1 MKPIPPPRQS
11 AQRGAALVIGLV
23 LLAVASMVTITS
35 LNTGMMQERMAAN
48 QDNHAR
54 SFMAAEAG
62 GARLVEFVSNGWPTA
77 DRFPSEALTRVVL
90 NDPSITYTITRHA
103 NPPPPWTTSPLAFEV
118 VGHARTPDG
127 STPDGSTVLAQ
138 TRLLVELERIQSGVT
153 TPPQAPP
160 PSGTPPA
167 PSPLN
172 APAAASCFGGP
183 CIIRAGSGGGSNL
196 GFGTVS
202 GFNHPIPRLD
212 CSGGN
217 CRTRPEGADQ
227 TMPAVP
233 AVFLTHEAGS
243 DVVVQGGGGGRPPF
257 QGLDRAGTGIIRTNN
272 INAAHFPSHYP
283 NKPDG
288 TSTVPTLASVIGPP
302 TEPPTTRLEGG
313 GTSLTGL
320 DGSRA
325 EVGIWVIDGRS
336 ATMVGNSMFV
346 GLVVIRNCG
355 TLSVQGNPNIYGAVI
370 VDATGC
376 GQNYRPIAGSGTPA
390 IRYSRI
396 ALQRAHDLVVPPPS
410 TTPPPGAEPGP
421 GPGFSVVRWMEIIQ

>member
-77 DRFPSEALTRVVL
+77 DRFPPEALTRVVL

-127 STPDGSTVLAQ
+127 STVLAQ
-138 TRLLVELERIQSGVT
+138 TRFLIELVQD
-153 TPPQAPP
+153 PP
-160 PSGTPPA
+160 PPPPPPPPGGGA
-167 PSPLN
+167 SPLN

-202 GFNHPIPRLD
+202 GFNHPIPLLV

-217 CRTRPEGADQ
+217 CRTRPEG
-227 TMPAVP
+227 MPAVP
-233 AVFLTHEAGS
+233 AVFLTHEDGS
-243 DVVVQGGGGGRPPF
+243 DVVVQGGGGGGADAF
-257 QGLDRAGTGIIRTNN
+257 QGLSRDGTGITKTNN
-272 INAAHFPSHYP
+272 IYAAHFPSHYTDRP
-283 NKPDG
+283 SGPLP
-288 TSTVPTLASVIGPP
+288 VPTLASVIGPP

-396 ALQRAHDLVVPPPS
+396 ALQRAHDLVAPLPPPRAG
-410 TTPPPGAEPGP
+410 TGT
-421 GPGFSVVRWMEIIQ
+421 GFNVVRWMEIIQ

>member
-1 MKPIPPPRQS
+1 MPS
-11 AQRGAALVIGLV
+11 LVG
-23 LLAVASMVTITS
+23 
-35 LNTGMMQERMAAN
+35 
-48 QDNHAR
+48 
-54 SFMAAEAG
+54 
-62 GARLVEFVSNGWPTA
+62 
-77 DRFPSEALTRVVL
+77 SEMCIR
-90 NDPSITYTITRHA
+90 DS
-103 NPPPPWTTSPLAFEV
+103 PPPPPGGGA
-118 VGHARTPDG
+118 
-127 STPDGSTVLAQ
+127 
-138 TRLLVELERIQSGVT
+138 
-153 TPPQAPP
+153 
-160 PSGTPPA
+160 
-167 PSPLN
+167 SPLN

-257 QGLDRAGTGIIRTNN
+257 QGLDRAGTGITKTNN
-272 INAAHFPSHYP
+272 INAAHFPSHYTNRP
-283 NKPDG
+283 SGPLP
-288 TSTVPTLASVIGPP
+288 VPTLASVIGPP
-302 TEPPTTRLEGG
+302 TEPPTTSLEGG

-355 TLSVQGNPNIYGAVI
+355 SLSVQGNPNIYGAVI

-376 GQNYRPIAGSGTPA
+376 GPNYNPIAGSGTPA
-390 IRYSRI
+390 IRYSRE
-396 ALQRAHDLVVPPPS
+396 ALQRAHDVGAPPP
-410 TTPPPGAEPGP
+410 PPPAAGAGAE
-421 GPGFSVVRWMEIIQ
+421 FKVVRWMEIIQ